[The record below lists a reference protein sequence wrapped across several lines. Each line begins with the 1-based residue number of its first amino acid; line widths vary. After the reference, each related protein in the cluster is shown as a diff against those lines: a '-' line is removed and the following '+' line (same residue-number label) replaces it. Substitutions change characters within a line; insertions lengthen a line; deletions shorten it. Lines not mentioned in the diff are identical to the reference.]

1 MNPFDINRIGGSMDK
16 APKKKPSA
24 RRSGPAHYVTIRGK
38 RIKTTARGAR
48 IFRLAKKAL
57 KGIEV
62 PPR

>member
-1 MNPFDINRIGGSMDK
+1 MDK
-16 APKKKPSA
+16 APKQKPSA
-24 RRSGPAHYVTIRGK
+24 RRSGSAHYVTIRGK